1 MKKLFANLG
10 SDLPSSLVVFLVALP
25 LCLGVGLSSTSVEG
39 MEANVFSGI
48 IAGIV
53 GGIIVGICS
62 GSRVGVSGPAA
73 GLILIVASA
82 IGSLGSFEA
91 FLLAVVLSGVI
102 QIIAGFV
109 GLGVIGNY
117 FPSSVIKGMLAA
129 IGITLILKEIPRA
142 VGYDKDYFGDES
154 FFQLNGENTFT
165 AIQHAF
171 DNAIHLGAI
180 LIFIISLTI
189 LIIFDMAFMKKLKF
203 MKFVPGALIVVIVGI
218 LLNKFFG
225 SAAPALHLFGEHAV
239 SLPVLSSITDIGT
252 VLKHPDFSQ
261 FTNPQIYIVAG
272 TIALV
277 GSLESLLSV
286 EATDKIDP
294 EKSIT
299 PTNREL
305 KAQGIGNIVS
315 GLIGGIPITQ
325 VIVRSSANVNAGVKT
340 KMSTILHG
348 VLLGLCVLLIPEV
361 LNMIPLAAL
370 SAVLFMVGYKLAK
383 VSLFKAMY
391 KLGWDQFLPFIV
403 TVVGVVFKDLL
414 FGIGVGVAVAIFF
427 ILRKNFKNDFKL
439 QKEGN
444 HTTIILTEEVSFL
457 NKAGILTALSEIQDD
472 AELTIDCS
480 YSKVIDHD
488 VIELIWEFA
497 EINSKER
504 NIKVNLI
511 NVPTIDPELIGAGGH

>member
-10 SDLPSSLVVFLVALP
+10 SDLPASLVVFLVALP
-25 LCLGVGLSSTSVEG
+25 LCLGVGLSSTTVEG

-48 IAGIV
+48 IAGVV
-53 GGIIVGICS
+53 GGIIVGILS

-82 IGSLGSFEA
+82 IGTLGSFEA

-142 VGYDKDYFGDES
+142 VGYDRDYFGDES
-154 FFQLNGENTFT
+154 FFQLNGENTFS

-171 DNAIHLGAI
+171 QNALHPGAI
-180 LIFIISLTI
+180 LIFFISLAI
-189 LIIFDMAFMKKLKF
+189 LIIFDLPFMKKFKF
-203 MKFVPGALIVVIVGI
+203 MKFVPGALIVVITGI
-218 LLNKFFG
+218 ILNQLFIT
-225 SAAPALHLFGEHAV
+225 AAPALHLFGEHAV
-239 SLPVLSSITDIGT
+239 SLPVLSSLTEIGT
-252 VLKHPDFSQ
+252 ILKHPDFSALS
-261 FTNPQIYIVAG
+261 NPQVYVVAG

-305 KAQGIGNIVS
+305 KAQGVGNIVS

-325 VIVRSSANVNAGVKT
+325 VIVRSSANVNAGVKS
-340 KMSTILHG
+340 KLSTIMHG
-348 VLLGLCVLLIPEV
+348 VLLALCVMLIPNV

-383 VSLFKAMY
+383 VSLFKTMY
-391 KLGWDQFLPFIV
+391 RLGWEQFLPFIV

-414 FGIGVGVAVAIFF
+414 FGIGVGMAVAIFF
-427 ILRKNFKNDFKL
+427 ILRKNFKNDFRL
-439 QKEGN
+439 STEGK
-444 HTTIILTEEVSFL
+444 HTTITLTEEVSFL
-457 NKAGILTALSEIQDD
+457 NKAGLVNALAKINNDEEI
-472 AELTIDCS
+472 TIDAS

-488 VIELIWEFA
+488 VVELIWEFA
-497 EINSKER
+497 QVNAKER
-504 NIKVNLI
+504 NIVVNLI

>member
-1 MKKLFANLG
+1 MKKLFSSLG
-10 SDLPSSLVVFLVALP
+10 SDFPSSLVVFLVALP
-25 LCLGVGLSSTSVEG
+25 LCLGVGLSSTTVEG

-48 IAGIV
+48 IAGVV

-82 IGSLGSFEA
+82 IGTLQSFEA

-102 QIIAGFV
+102 QLIAGFV
-109 GLGVIGNY
+109 GLGIIGNY

-154 FFQLNGENTFT
+154 FFQLNGENTFS
-165 AIQHAF
+165 AIKHAF
-171 DNAIHLGAI
+171 ENALHSGAI
-180 LIFIISLTI
+180 IIFLISMAI
-189 LIIFDMAFMKKLKF
+189 LIIFDRPFMKKFKF
-203 MKFVPGALIVVIVGI
+203 MKFIPGALIVVIVGI
-218 LLNKFFG
+218 VLNNVFAT
-225 SAAPALHLFGEHAV
+225 AAPSLHLFGEHAV
-239 SLPVLSSITDIGT
+239 SLPVLSSLSEFAT
-252 VLKHPDFSQ
+252 VLKHPDFSAWS
-261 FTNPQIYIVAG
+261 NPQVYIIAG

-348 VLLGLCVLLIPEV
+348 VLLALCVILIPNV

-383 VSLFKAMY
+383 VSLFKTMY
-391 KLGWDQFLPFIV
+391 RLGWEQFLPFIA
-403 TVVGVVFKDLL
+403 TVFGVVFKDLL
-414 FGIGVGVAVAIFF
+414 FGIGIGMVFAIFF
-427 ILRKNFKNDFKL
+427 ILRKNFKNDFRLEKT
-439 QKEGN
+439 GN
-444 HTTIILTEEVSFL
+444 HTTITLTEEVSFL
-457 NKAGILTALSEIQDD
+457 NKAGLVTALGEINEND
-472 AELTIDCS
+472 EVTIDCS
-480 YSKVIDHD
+480 YSKVVDHD
-488 VIELIWEFA
+488 VIELIWEFSH
-497 EINSKER
+497 INAKER
-504 NIKVNLI
+504 NIVVNLI

>member
-1 MKKLFANLG
+1 MKKLFSNLG
-10 SDLPSSLVVFLVALP
+10 SDLPASLVVFLVALP
-25 LCLGVGLSSTSVEG
+25 LCLGVGLSSTTVDG
-39 MEANVFSGI
+39 MEANVFAGI
-48 IAGIV
+48 IAGVI
-53 GGIIVGICS
+53 GGIVVGLLS

-82 IGSLGSFEA
+82 IATLGSFEA

-109 GLGVIGNY
+109 GLGIIGNY

-154 FFQLNGENTFT
+154 FFQLNGENTFS

-171 DNAIHLGAI
+171 SNALHPGAI
-180 LIFIISLTI
+180 VIFIISLAI
-189 LIIFDMAFMKKLKF
+189 LIIFDRPFMKKIKM

-218 LLNKFFG
+218 LLNQFFS
-225 SAAPALHLFGEHAV
+225 SAAPALFLFDEHAV
-239 SLPVLSSITDIGT
+239 SLPILGSISDIT
-252 VLKHPDFSQ
+252 SVLKHPDWSA
-261 FTNPQIYIVAG
+261 FTNPQVYIVAG

-305 KAQGIGNIVS
+305 KAQGIGNIVT

-325 VIVRSSANVNAGVKT
+325 VIVRSSANVNAGVKS
-340 KMSTILHG
+340 KMSTVLHG
-348 VLLGLCVLLIPEV
+348 VLLALCVLVIPGV

-383 VSLFKAMY
+383 VSLFKTMY
-391 KLGWDQFLPFIV
+391 KLGWEQFIPFIA
-403 TVVGVVFKDLL
+403 TVIGVVFKDLL
-414 FGIGVGVAVAIFF
+414 FGIGIGMVFAVFF
-427 ILRKNFKNDFKL
+427 ILRKNFKNDFRSEK
-439 QKEGN
+439 QAN
-444 HTTIILTEEVSFL
+444 HTGSAGRSIICFFTVS
-457 NKAGILTALSEIQDD
+457 K
-472 AELTIDCS
+472 
-480 YSKVIDHD
+480 
-488 VIELIWEFA
+488 
-497 EINSKER
+497 
-504 NIKVNLI
+504 
-511 NVPTIDPELIGAGGH
+511 